1 MLLDYANHGVMNE
14 VHICRDRGLVIKS
27 WTRATGGSNS
37 KDREVAALLWCARQ
51 GYRRV
56 PRIIAVHGQTAILEL
71 MKGIAYPEALATSER
86 AEGLSLASSA
96 GEELRIIHSLP
107 PPVSVETLAWPGA
120 REAWWDGVMSHAEG
134 LARQLSF
141 SREMLDVVVGV
152 LRHLNNVSADAP
164 SPRMAL
170 CHRDFGGGNVLANGN
185 QVSGVLDWEW
195 ACMADWRLD
204 IERLEW
210 LPQVGRSARLWRT
223 KAERSAFYSG
233 YGNRPENAVQLR
245 RAYGAVIALEYLAVR
260 VALGWESQYSAL
272 IGYLKRYGDG
282 RMSEL

>member
-1 MLLDYANHGVMNE
+1 MNE
-14 VHICRDRGLVIKS
+14 VRIWRDRGLVIKS

-37 KDREVAALLWCARQ
+37 DAREVAALLWCAQQ

-56 PRIIAVHGQTAILEL
+56 PRVIAVHGQTVVLQL

-86 AEGLSLASSA
+86 NEGLSLAASA
-96 GEELRIIHSLP
+96 GAELRIIHSLP
-107 PPVSVETLAWPGA
+107 PPLRVNTLAWPGA
-120 REAWWDGVMSHAEG
+120 GEAWWDGVMSHAEG

-141 SREMLDVVVGV
+141 NREMLDVVVGV
-152 LRHLNNVSADAP
+152 LRHLNEVPLNAP
-164 SPRMAL
+164 SPRIAL
-170 CHRDFGGGNVLANGN
+170 CHRDFGGGNVLVNGN
-185 QVSGVLDWEW
+185 QISGVLDWEW
-195 ACMADWRLD
+195 ACIADWRLD
-204 IERLEW
+204 IERIEW

-233 YGNRPENAVQLR
+233 YGDRPEDVVQLR
-245 RAYGAVIALEYLAVR
+245 QAYGAVIALEYLAVR
-260 VALGWESQYSAL
+260 VALGWESQCSAL